1 MRVTADLI
9 GGSDVTQIFTS
20 PDADAIEIESAT
32 SVYINP
38 TPSGIWDNG
47 FFARNTGSLQA
58 DESVSQGTNEL
69 IALGGLNRFA
79 FTADSIP
86 EAATTIALP
95 DGNNAFFLH
104 DAYSGFYQGLELTND
119 SFGNSSRSRISNI
132 STISF
137 GNGDGLSV
145 VDLTSPDYINANI
158 DVHGGSNPN
167 ATNVFWG
174 TAADDNFISNGANN
188 VIFGGAGSNSIS
200 LGDGVDIL
208 QYVSNGQAIDTITQ
222 FDPAKD
228 RVQLWNTT
236 SSDWLTGIEITT
248 EEGDAI
254 ATWEGNTIRF
264 KDLASLAESD
274 DRSWI
279 TDRSSW
285 ADLIAESLASH
296 SIEQPPEEF
305 EAGIIQSMAADTLFA

>member
-1 MRVTADLI
+1 
-9 GGSDVTQIFTS
+9 
-20 PDADAIEIESAT
+20 
-32 SVYINP
+32 
-38 TPSGIWDNG
+38 
-47 FFARNTGSLQA
+47 LQA
-58 DESVSQGTNEL
+58 DESVSQGTNEM

-86 EAATTIALP
+86 EATTTIALP

-104 DAYSGFYQGLELTND
+104 DAYSGFYQDLELTND
-119 SFGNSSRSRISNI
+119 SFGNASRSRISNI

-137 GNGDGLSV
+137 GNGDGLSI
-145 VDLTSPDYINANI
+145 VDLSSPDYINSDI
-158 DVHGGSNPN
+158 EVHGGSNQN

-174 TAADDNFISNGANN
+174 TGADDTFISNGANN
-188 VIFGGAGSNSIS
+188 VIFGGAGNNSIL

-208 QYVSNGQAIDTITQ
+208 QYVSNGQAFDTITQ
-222 FDPAKD
+222 FDPTKD
-228 RVQLWNTT
+228 RVQLWNTMG
-236 SSDWLTGIEITT
+236 SDWLTGIEITA

-254 ATWEGNTIRF
+254 ATWEGNTIRL

-285 ADLIAESLASH
+285 AELIAESLASH
-296 SIEQPPEEF
+296 SIEQSSKELES
-305 EAGIIQSMAADTLFA
+305 GIIQSMAEETLFV